1 MIHWKTDPRNW
12 WHSAKTQPR
21 PMLLSCA
28 ALLIIFTMFLVAVVL
43 RGGSKAP
50 AVTPQQAV
58 RLHPVFHTPLTGHS
72 SARPAIQVEVLDE
85 SESWW
90 TRAEL
95 YLTVQSSRFPKET
108 QIILPINVGDFA
120 GCRTRFI
127 QLPFEVQEGDVLLF
141 NLLDEDELTSEEEQ
155 MLLGACRTA
164 GYGVVCAGALYAPAA
179 ARLTAP
185 VLTKTAAILGQ
196 VVLQDIRQHKFE
208 HYGDAEFIVPWELP
222 QRPQDANKLTL
233 LNDRNYAYLVLKL
246 YGPPTPI
253 PLAASEI

>member
-72 SARPAIQVEVLDE
+72 SARPAIRSKSST

-155 MLLGACRTA
+155 MLLGAAALLGTVWSA
-164 GYGVVCAGALYAPAA
+164 AGALYAPSCRA
-179 ARLTAP
+179 LTAP